1 MKGSPADTEP
11 TDGNCWLQIVSR
23 GGTALA
29 LPISPMPS
37 PNDLLNS
44 AREKLTRA
52 VGAEEGRRILNEAL
66 RRCGI
71 SSVESAGDL
80 LKLADQLM
88 RRGGLLEAVA
98 RSLKIQAI
106 LAGASEPP
114 PPSHAGDRPSAPP
127 GA

>member
-1 MKGSPADTEP
+1 M
-11 TDGNCWLQIVSR
+11 
-23 GGTALA
+23 ALA
-29 LPISPMPS
+29 LPFSPMTS
-37 PNDLLNS
+37 PRDLLNN

-52 VGAEEGRRILNEAL
+52 IGAEEGRRVLNEAL
-66 RRCGI
+66 RRAGV
-71 SSVESAGDL
+71 SSVDSAGDL
-80 LKLADQLM
+80 LKVAEQLM

-127 GA
+127 GG